1 MKKAIISII
10 AIVSI
15 VLISLTSFGKTLEKT
30 ILVQAQGKTIKLN
43 TGDISYLKSV
53 CHNTTI
59 AKALNTLTVIKNS
72 DIADN
77 VILIMSKKNKL

>member
-10 AIVSI
+10 AIIAI
-15 VLISLTSFGKTLEKT
+15 VLISLTSFGKTPGKI

-43 TGDISYLKSV
+43 TDDIRYLKSV

-59 AKALNTLTVIKNS
+59 VKALNTLTVIKNS

-77 VILIMSKKNKL
+77 VILIMNKKK

>member
-15 VLISLTSFGKTLEKT
+15 VLISLTSFGKAPEKT
-30 ILVQAQGKTIKLN
+30 ILVQSGNKPPLYLN
-43 TGDISYLKSV
+43 TGDISYLKIV

-59 AKALNTLTVIKNS
+59 VKALNTLTVIKNN
-72 DIADN
+72 DVATN
-77 VILIMSKKNKL
+77 VILIMKGKK

>member
-1 MKKAIISII
+1 MKKVIISII
-10 AIVSI
+10 AIISI
-15 VLISLTSFGKTLEKT
+15 VLISLTGFGKTPDKT

-59 AKALNTLTVIKNS
+59 AKALNTLTSIKNNS
-72 DIADN
+72 IADN
-77 VILIMSKKNKL
+77 IIIIMSAKK